1 MALVTPAGD
10 RDGAIS
16 HISWFQFQK
25 TLTISAAHTCLL
37 IPGDLAK
44 HTSSYSLQ

>member
-1 MALVTPAGD
+1 MALATPASG
-10 RDGAIS
+10 RDGATS

-37 IPGDLAK
+37 IPGDLVK
-44 HTSSYSLQ
+44 CTSSYSFQ